1 MESAIKVNAER
12 EGHKTVLKESYH
24 SAPYKLTYYGSPT
37 FHEHLEMII
46 MSASP
51 GVMDGDILT
60 IDVHA
65 KEEAEL
71 KVFTQSFN
79 KVHPMK
85 EGATQLTTVHVD
97 NDAILQYIPH
107 PITPFKDSIFLA
119 KNEIHLQK
127 EGVLIWGDIIC
138 SGRVHMK
145 ESFVFT
151 QLHSITKIFRNG
163 KLIFIDNQ
171 FLSPA
176 KQPIQKMLFFEGY
189 THQATL
195 LFSSSF
201 AKDLKLE
208 LDEILAQEYED
219 ITYGFTQ
226 AADDVVIFRALG
238 NNGELLYDFL
248 LMLGQLCWE
257 FSQHKISEKNQ
268 ASTEQEK
275 LKKKGNVE
283 ITSRNEENPKEIQS
297 VKAKKAKTK
306 QIKDKEIILE

>member
-1 MESAIKVNAER
+1 MDSAIKINAEK
-12 EGHKTVLKESYH
+12 ENQKTVLKESYH

-51 GVMDGDILT
+51 GVMDEDKLT
-60 IDVHA
+60 IDVHV

-71 KVFTQSFN
+71 KLFTQYFN

-85 EGATQLTTVHVD
+85 IGAVQETQIQLDKKALFH
-97 NDAILQYIPH
+97 YIPH
-107 PITPFKDSIFLA
+107 PITPFKESIFLA
-119 KNEIHLQK
+119 KNEIHMDK
-127 EGVLIWGDIIC
+127 ESVLIWGDIIC

-151 QLHSITKIFRNG
+151 QLHSLTKIYKDN

-171 FLSPA
+171 FLSPS

-201 AKDLKLE
+201 AKDLKIE
-208 LDEILAQEYED
+208 LDEILQQDYED
-219 ITYGFTQ
+219 ISYGFTQ

-238 NNGELLYDFL
+238 KNGELLYDFL

-257 FSQHKISEKNQ
+257 FSKHKIEELYPQ
-268 ASTEQEK
+268 VETVEEK
-275 LKKKGNVE
+275 LIQDATLKEAVKKNGVKKAVKKGKS
-283 ITSRNEENPKEIQS
+283 I
-297 VKAKKAKTK
+297 KK
-306 QIKDKEIILE
+306 LEVIAE

>member
-24 SAPYKLTYYGSPT
+24 CAPYKLTYYGSPT

-85 EGATQLTTVHVD
+85 EGATQVTTVHID

-176 KQPIQKMLFFEGY
+176 KQPIQRMLFFEGY

-238 NNGELLYDFL
+238 NNGELLYDLL

-275 LKKKGNVE
+275 LKNKGNVE
-283 ITSRNEENPKEIQS
+283 ITPRNEENPNEIQS
-297 VKAKKAKTK
+297 GKSKKTKVK
-306 QIKDKEIILE
+306 QIKNKEIILE

>member
-1 MESAIKVNAER
+1 MDSAIKINAEK
-12 EGHKTVLKESYH
+12 ENQKTVLKESYH

-51 GVMDGDILT
+51 GVMDEDKLT
-60 IDVHA
+60 IDVHV

-71 KVFTQSFN
+71 KLFTQSFN

-85 EGATQLTTVHVD
+85 IGAVQETQIQLDKKALFH
-97 NDAILQYIPH
+97 YIPH
-107 PITPFKDSIFLA
+107 PITPFKESIFLA
-119 KNEIHLQK
+119 KNEIHMDK
-127 EGVLIWGDIIC
+127 ESVLIWGDIIC

-151 QLHSITKIFRNG
+151 QLHSLTKIYKDN

-171 FLSPA
+171 FLSPS
-176 KQPIQKMLFFEGY
+176 KQPIQKMLFCEGY

-201 AKDLKLE
+201 AKDLKIE
-208 LDEILAQEYED
+208 LDEILQQDYED
-219 ITYGFTQ
+219 ISYGFTQ

-257 FSQHKISEKNQ
+257 FSKHKIEELYPQ
-268 ASTEQEK
+268 VETVEEK
-275 LKKKGNVE
+275 LIQDATLKEAVKKNGVKKAVKKGKS
-283 ITSRNEENPKEIQS
+283 I
-297 VKAKKAKTK
+297 KK
-306 QIKDKEIILE
+306 LEVIAE

>member
-1 MESAIKVNAER
+1 MDSAIKINAEK
-12 EGHKTVLKESYH
+12 ENQKTVLKESYH

-51 GVMDGDILT
+51 GVMDEDKLT
-60 IDVHA
+60 IDVHV
-65 KEEAEL
+65 KEAAEL
-71 KVFTQSFN
+71 KLFTQSFN

-85 EGATQLTTVHVD
+85 IGAVQETQIQLER
-97 NDAILQYIPH
+97 NAIFHYIPH

-119 KNEIHLQK
+119 KNEIHMDK
-127 EGVLIWGDIIC
+127 DAVLIWGDIIC

-145 ESFVFT
+145 ESFVFS
-151 QLHSITKIFRNG
+151 QLHSLTKIYKDN

-201 AKDLKLE
+201 AKDLKVE
-208 LDEILAQEYED
+208 LDEILVQDYED

-226 AADDVVIFRALG
+226 AANDVVIFRALG

-257 FSQHKISEKNQ
+257 FSQHKIEELNPKREVIEEET
-268 ASTEQEK
+268 AEEVP
-275 LKKKGNVE
+275 LEVPIKKKA
-283 ITSRNEENPKEIQS
+283 
-297 VKAKKAKTK
+297 AKKAFKK
-306 QIKDKEIILE
+306 AESIKKLEVIAE

>member
-1 MESAIKVNAER
+1 MESAIKDNAER

-65 KEEAEL
+65 KEKAEL
-71 KVFTQSFN
+71 KMFTQSFN

-85 EGATQLTTVHVD
+85 EGATQLTSVHVD
-97 NDAILQYIPH
+97 NEAILQYIPH

-151 QLHSITKIFRNG
+151 QLHTITKIFRDG

-171 FLSPA
+171 FLSPE

-257 FSQHKISEKNQ
+257 FSQYKISEKNQ

-275 LKKKGNVE
+275 LKNKGNVE
-283 ITSRNEENPKEIQS
+283 ITSRNVENPKEIQS
-297 VKAKKAKTK
+297 VKAKKAKVK
-306 QIKDKEIILE
+306 QIKEKEIRLE

>member
-1 MESAIKVNAER
+1 MDSAIKLNAER

-51 GVMDGDILT
+51 GVMEGDILT

-65 KEEAEL
+65 KPGAEL
-71 KVFTQSFN
+71 KLFTQSFN

-85 EGATQLTTVHVD
+85 TGAEQLTVVHVD
-97 NDAILQYIPH
+97 KEALFQYIPH
-107 PITPFKDSIFLA
+107 PITPFKESIFLA
-119 KNEIHLQK
+119 KNEIHLDK

-151 QLHSITKIFRNG
+151 QLHSVTRIFREG

-201 AKDLKLE
+201 AKELKLE
-208 LDEILAQEYED
+208 LDEIMTQDYID

-238 NNGELLYDFL
+238 NRGELLYDLL

-257 FSQHKISEKNQ
+257 YSRHKITESRQ
-268 ASTEQEK
+268 IQTTEQEEK
-275 LKKKGNVE
+275 AVLKDGKSRQHNSASSKVRSVKHVKKKEKIVE
-283 ITSRNEENPKEIQS
+283 
-297 VKAKKAKTK
+297 
-306 QIKDKEIILE
+306 

>member
-1 MESAIKVNAER
+1 MDSAIKINAEK
-12 EGHKTVLKESYH
+12 ENQKTVLKESYH

-51 GVMDGDILT
+51 GVMDEDKLT
-60 IDVHA
+60 IDVHV

-71 KVFTQSFN
+71 KLFTQSFN

-85 EGATQLTTVHVD
+85 IGAVQETQIQLDKKALFH
-97 NDAILQYIPH
+97 YIPH
-107 PITPFKDSIFLA
+107 PITPFKESIFLA
-119 KNEIHLQK
+119 KNEIHMDK
-127 EGVLIWGDIIC
+127 ESVLIWGDIIC

-145 ESFVFT
+145 ESFVYT
-151 QLHSITKIFRNG
+151 QLHSLTKIYKDN

-171 FLSPA
+171 FLSPSR
-176 KQPIQKMLFFEGY
+176 QPIQKMLFFEGY

-201 AKDLKLE
+201 ATDLKIE
-208 LDEILAQEYED
+208 LDEILQQDYED
-219 ITYGFTQ
+219 ISYGFTQ

-257 FSQHKISEKNQ
+257 FSKHKIEELYPQ
-268 ASTEQEK
+268 VEAVEEK
-275 LKKKGNVE
+275 LIQDATLKEAVKKNGVKKAVKKGKS
-283 ITSRNEENPKEIQS
+283 I
-297 VKAKKAKTK
+297 KK
-306 QIKDKEIILE
+306 LEVIAE

>member
-1 MESAIKVNAER
+1 MDSAIKINAEK
-12 EGHKTVLKESYH
+12 ESQKTVLKESYH
-24 SAPYKLTYYGSPT
+24 SAPYKLTYYGSPS

-51 GVMDGDILT
+51 GVMDEDKLT
-60 IDVHA
+60 IDVHV
-65 KEEAEL
+65 KESAEL
-71 KVFTQSFN
+71 KLFTQSFN

-85 EGATQLTTVHVD
+85 IGAVQETQIQLD
-97 NDAILQYIPH
+97 KNAIFHYIPH

-119 KNEIHLQK
+119 KNEIHMDRDS
-127 EGVLIWGDIIC
+127 VLIWGDIIC

-151 QLHSITKIFRNG
+151 QLHSLTKIYKDN

-189 THQATL
+189 THQAAL

-201 AKDLKLE
+201 AKDLKIE
-208 LDEILAQEYED
+208 LDEILVQEYED
-219 ITYGFTQ
+219 ITFGFTQ

-257 FSQHKISEKNQ
+257 FSQHKIEELTPKVETLEEEVVSDVSLKEPVKKN
-268 ASTEQEK
+268 
-275 LKKKGNVE
+275 
-283 ITSRNEENPKEIQS
+283 TS
-297 VKAKKAKTK
+297 KKAVKK
-306 QIKDKEIILE
+306 SKVIKKLEVIAE

>member
-65 KEEAEL
+65 KEKAEL
-71 KVFTQSFN
+71 KMFTQSFN

-85 EGATQLTTVHVD
+85 EGATQLTSVHVD
-97 NDAILQYIPH
+97 NEAILQYIPH

-151 QLHSITKIFRNG
+151 QLHTITKIFRDG

-171 FLSPA
+171 FLSPE

-257 FSQHKISEKNQ
+257 FSQYKISEKNQ

-275 LKKKGNVE
+275 LKNKGNVE
-283 ITSRNEENPKEIQS
+283 ITSRNVENPKEIQS
-297 VKAKKAKTK
+297 VKAKKAKVK
-306 QIKDKEIILE
+306 QIKEKEIRLE

>member
-151 QLHSITKIFRNG
+151 QLHSITKIFRDR

-208 LDEILAQEYED
+208 LDEILAHEYED

-275 LKKKGNVE
+275 LKNKGNVE

-297 VKAKKAKTK
+297 VKAKKAKVK
-306 QIKDKEIILE
+306 QIKDKGIILE

>member
-275 LKKKGNVE
+275 LKNKGNVE
-283 ITSRNEENPKEIQS
+283 ITSRNKENPKEIQS
-297 VKAKKAKTK
+297 VKAKRQRSSKLR
-306 QIKDKEIILE
+306 IKK

>member
-1 MESAIKVNAER
+1 MDSAIKINAEK
-12 EGHKTVLKESYH
+12 ENQKTVLKESYH

-51 GVMDGDILT
+51 GVMDEDKLT
-60 IDVHA
+60 IDVHV

-71 KVFTQSFN
+71 KLFTQSFN

-85 EGATQLTTVHVD
+85 IGAVQETQIQLDKKALFH
-97 NDAILQYIPH
+97 YIPH
-107 PITPFKDSIFLA
+107 PITPFKESIFLA
-119 KNEIHLQK
+119 KNEIHMDK
-127 EGVLIWGDIIC
+127 ESVLIWGDIIC

-151 QLHSITKIFRNG
+151 QLHSLTKIYKDN

-171 FLSPA
+171 FLSPS

-201 AKDLKLE
+201 AKDLKIE
-208 LDEILAQEYED
+208 LDEILQQDYED
-219 ITYGFTQ
+219 ISYGFTQ

-257 FSQHKISEKNQ
+257 FSKHKIEELCPQ
-268 ASTEQEK
+268 VETVEEK
-275 LKKKGNVE
+275 LIQDATLKEAVKKNGVKKAVKKGKS
-283 ITSRNEENPKEIQS
+283 I
-297 VKAKKAKTK
+297 KK
-306 QIKDKEIILE
+306 LEVIAE

>member
-171 FLSPA
+171 YLSPA

-268 ASTEQEK
+268 ASKEQEK
-275 LKKKGNVE
+275 LKNKGNVE
-283 ITSRNEENPKEIQS
+283 ITSRNEENPKEIRS
-297 VKAKKAKTK
+297 VKAKKAKVK
-306 QIKDKEIILE
+306 QIKDKEIILG